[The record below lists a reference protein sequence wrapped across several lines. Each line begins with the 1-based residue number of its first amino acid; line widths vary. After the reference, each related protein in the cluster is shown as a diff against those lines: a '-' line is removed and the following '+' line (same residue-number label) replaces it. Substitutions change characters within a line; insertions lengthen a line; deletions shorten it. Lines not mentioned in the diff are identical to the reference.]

1 MFVRDWPELLG
12 EVSDLEAPPD
22 VTPYVMAR
30 INAAQSASE
39 SVRPRGGSIRGPRMS
54 SVPFGWF
61 AAGVGCVLVLAALA
75 IAAHSR
81 SNSPGVV
88 NPGLGG
94 GRGSYRDPEF
104 GWTIRYPR
112 GLRAGHFASN
122 GVRAVVDGEWVAN
135 FDANL
140 SGSHTTTSPGS
151 SSVPNW
157 TRLRTFPSHG
167 VALAIW
173 YLDAGIQG
181 PPPLH
186 DSHFPVLPEALRP
199 VTPYVGGSEP
209 TPRYARVYGDG
220 TAFAV
225 AVWIGPH
232 APAAARR
239 AIWATLASLRFP
251 PPHEGTIR
259 AQSFYVLGEANSYP
273 VGSVTHIAAS
283 TLPISKPYLTTAHGF
298 YLVHAP
304 RAFYAISDTFT
315 YPTSDHTCPITYNSS
330 TKRFTCVATSLRWN
344 RNGQLLRTPNSNAGT
359 AGDWNLGL
367 HIATIAQDGHVLYN
381 PSFGALLQVR
391 LKGDPWATQG

>member
-1 MFVRDWPELLG
+1 MSEPWRDLLVPVAEVELPI
-12 EVSDLEAPPD
+12 DLWSGIEQ
-22 VTPYVMAR
+22 R
-30 INAAQSASE
+30 
-39 SVRPRGGSIRGPRMS
+39 
-54 SVPFGWF
+54 
-61 AAGVGCVLVLAALA
+61 AAGLRSGKRDRARFRQPVGWILAGAGCVLVLAALA
-75 IAAHSR
+75 VAAHSR

-88 NPGLGG
+88 SPGPGG
-94 GRGSYRDPEF
+94 GGGSYRDPGF

-122 GVRAVVDGEWVAN
+122 GARAVVEGEWVAN
-135 FDANL
+135 FDANI
-140 SGSHTTTSPGS
+140 SGSPTTTSPGS
-151 SSVPNW
+151 NSVPNW

-181 PPPLH
+181 PPPLQ
-186 DSHFPVLPEALRP
+186 DSHFPVLPQALRP

-209 TPRYARVYGDG
+209 TPRYALVYGDG
-220 TAFAV
+220 TAFAA

-251 PPHEGTIR
+251 PLHESTIR
-259 AQSFYVLGEANSYP
+259 AHSFYVLGDANSYP
-273 VGSVTHIAAS
+273 LGSVTYIAAS

-315 YPTSDHTCPITYNSS
+315 YPTSDNTCPITYNSS
-330 TKRFTCVATSLRWN
+330 TKQFTCAATSLRWN
-344 RNGQLLRTPNSNAGT
+344 RNGQLLLSPNSNAGT

-381 PSFGALLQVR
+381 PSFGALLPLR